1 MRLRLQ
7 ASAALVILAASAI
20 FCASAVGADD
30 AIGIPKVVPVAEGVQ
45 VSDAVKNECQLG
57 EKVSEFLLHDANVK
71 VSDNPNEGR
80 YLDMS
85 ITEVFA
91 AGGGAWSGP
100 KWMTVSGTLMENG
113 KKVAAFRAKRFSTGG
128 AFGGFKGTCSI
139 IGRCTKAI
147 AEDIAAWLKNPIDG
161 AQLGDARSG

>member
-1 MRLRLQ
+1 MRLKPGP
-7 ASAALVILAASAI
+7 SAALVILAASAV
-20 FCASAVGADD
+20 FYASAFGGD
-30 AIGIPKVVPVAEGVQ
+30 AEIGIPKAVPYAQGVQ

-71 VSDNPNEGR
+71 VSDKPNEGR

-91 AGGGAWSGP
+91 SAGGAWSGP
-100 KWMTVSGTLMENG
+100 KWMTVTGTLMENG
-113 KKVAAFRAKRFSTGG
+113 KKVASFRAKRFSTGG

-139 IGRCTKAI
+139 VGRCTKTI
-147 AEDIAAWLKNPIDG
+147 AEDIAGWLKNPVDG
-161 AQLGDARSG
+161 AQLGDAKSG